1 MDLLNLLKSSP
12 EEGVGGF
19 QRGTQDIKLQ
29 KKELTNSQMCSSDQR
44 ICGQKGSSRGNKA
57 ER

>member
-12 EEGVGGF
+12 KEGGGGF

-29 KKELTNSQMCSSDQR
+29 KKGTN
-44 ICGQKGSSRGNKA
+44 
-57 ER
+57 